1 MITDAFVIP
10 GHVHDSV
17 PYLARTRTMYEIQ
30 KQTKSAYT

>member
-17 PYLARTRTMYEIQ
+17 PYLARTMYEIQ
-30 KQTKSAYT
+30 KQTKSAHT